1 MNLETTLDAL
11 APRLLR
17 FCLGLAGDRSLA
29 EEAAQD
35 ALTALVQRWRRHG
48 PPEVAD
54 AFAFAVAR
62 RRLER
67 RRGRRR
73 TRAQHTAS
81 IEQVAESASDAPSP
95 ESRASTHQAL
105 HATLSALAQLKARD
119 REALLLVAAG
129 ELDTAQA
136 AQLLGIGTS
145 ALKMRVF
152 RARQR
157 LRSLLE
163 TSP

>member
-17 FCLGLAGDRSLA
+17 YCLGLAGDPSLA

-35 ALTALVQRWRRHG
+35 GLTALVQRWHRHG
-48 PPEVAD
+48 PPDAPD
-54 AFAFAVAR
+54 AFAFVVAR

-67 RRGRRR
+67 RRGQRR
-73 TRAQHTAS
+73 TRARHTAS
-81 IEQVAESASDAPSP
+81 LDVVAESASTEPGP
-95 ESRASTHQAL
+95 EARATSQQAL
-105 HATLSALAQLKARD
+105 RATLDALDQLSDRD

-129 ELDTAQA
+129 EFDSNRA
-136 AQLLGIGTS
+136 ATLLGIGGS
-145 ALKMRVF
+145 ALKMRIH

-163 TSP
+163 VSR

>member
-1 MNLETTLDAL
+1 M
-11 APRLLR
+11 
-17 FCLGLAGDRSLA
+17 A

-48 PPEVAD
+48 PPDAAD
-54 AFAFAVAR
+54 AFAFAIAR

-67 RRGRRR
+67 RRSRRR
-73 TRAQHTAS
+73 ARAQKTAS
-81 IEQVAESASDAPSP
+81 IELVAEAPSGEPDP
-95 ESRASTHQAL
+95 EENATSQQAL
-105 HATLSALAQLKARD
+105 RATLDALGQLTERD

-129 ELDTAQA
+129 ELDSNRA
-136 AQLLGIGTS
+136 ASLLGIGTS
-145 ALKMRVF
+145 ALKMRVH